1 VEEVAFDSVRRVWGF
16 PNELIVLYGGCEL
29 KVLNRDDET
38 SNCEVCGSG
47 ECEGSKG
54 AACVGSGFRWG
65 IRA

>member
-29 KVLNRDDET
+29 SVLNRDDET

-47 ECEGSKG
+47 ECVGRKG